1 MMSCPFP
8 GVHLNGD
15 STMRGI
21 LLAVPIHEVHNF
33 LPAGLELGQQNLTPP
48 GTHPVMFF
56 FNDIFRAQIS
66 VPSLIPSMTYHE
78 HHVGVPFTQLTA
90 GVLSPGY
97 PGPYYFMPR
106 LYLDNLP
113 AIAGGIAFWGFAKQ
127 MAYFTVTANR
137 YTVRN
142 LAGEKLISLD
152 WSTEG
157 EGGLHPASHDQ
168 PFQVIRQILDQTLI
182 SQIPAAVGPFF
193 ALSDFQKDWEHALVE
208 PLRIVIE
215 VDIAYVP
222 GQQCGLY
229 PAGGPTPTA
238 LSSYEIRV
246 PWRLSL
252 PYPPALSS

>member
-1 MMSCPFP
+1 MSCPFP
-8 GVHLNGD
+8 GVQLNGD
-15 STMRGI
+15 STMRGVM
-21 LLAVPIHEVHNF
+21 LALPIREVHNF
-33 LPAGLELGQQNLTPP
+33 LPAGLELGPQTVTPP
-48 GTHPVMFF
+48 GTHPVMLF
-56 FNDIFRAQIS
+56 FNDIFRGRLSIPA
-66 VPSLIPSMTYHE
+66 PIPSMTYHE

-106 LYLDNLP
+106 LYLDNLQ
-113 AIAGGIAFWGFAKQ
+113 AIVGGITFWGFAKQ

-142 LAGEKLISLD
+142 LAGEQVISLD

-157 EGGLHPASHDQ
+157 EGGFRPASDEQ
-168 PFQVIRQILDQTLI
+168 PFQMVRQILDQALV
-182 SQIPAAVGPFF
+182 SQVPAAMGPLFV
-193 ALSDFQKDWEHALVE
+193 LSDFQKDWTLALVQ
-208 PLRIVIE
+208 PLRIAIDVE
-215 VDIAYVP
+215 IAYVP

-229 PAGGPTPTA
+229 PAGGSVPTA